1 MINYNII
8 PLGELLNKE
17 YDETKLKK
25 AFEKFS
31 CQREL
36 DLENFLRYKA
46 ITYDKTNYGKTYLI
60 IDSDKLRVD
69 RILCRSIF
77 YNSSKIFRRLR
88 YKQKEKEKSIRR
100 ISRTGWVGISS
111 NLSDWAIG
119 TMR

>member
-60 IDSDKLRVD
+60 IDSDKLRDESEFCVVAYFTIAQKSLD
-69 RILCRSIF
+69 VSAI
-77 YNSSKIFRRLR
+77 SK
-88 YKQKEKEKSIRR
+88 KKSIRR

>member
-46 ITYDKTNYGKTYLI
+46 ITYDKTNY
-60 IDSDKLRVD
+60 
-69 RILCRSIF
+69 
-77 YNSSKIFRRLR
+77 
-88 YKQKEKEKSIRR
+88 
-100 ISRTGWVGISS
+100 
-111 NLSDWAIG
+111 
-119 TMR
+119 